1 MKGNIKTSSE
11 IYDILQA
18 RFRLTASV
26 QVIHP
31 NGENRT
37 LYELEHITLHKR
49 MTIAGLERLC
59 RRIAKALDAELCG
72 TVNIDI
78 ASLGDFQT
86 FNLLLEVLHA

>member
-11 IYDILQA
+11 ICDLLQS
-18 RFRLTASV
+18 RLGLTASV

-31 NGENRT
+31 KGENRT
-37 LYELEHITLHKR
+37 LYELEHIPLHRR

-72 TVNIDI
+72 TVNIDF
-78 ASLGDFQT
+78 ASLSDCHT
-86 FNLLLEVLHA
+86 FDMLLEVRH